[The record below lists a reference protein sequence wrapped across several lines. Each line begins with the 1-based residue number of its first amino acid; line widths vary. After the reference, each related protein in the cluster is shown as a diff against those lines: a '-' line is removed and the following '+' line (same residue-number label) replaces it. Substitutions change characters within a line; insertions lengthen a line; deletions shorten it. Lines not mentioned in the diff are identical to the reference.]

1 MRKKILSDIYKMPA
15 EWEKQKSLLSVG
27 HIMKKIGQIASIIFQ
42 RFLVKSFQVFQK
54 SQNVK
59 VLIKE
64 KNSKKD
70 IVPILKRYKSKL
82 NNIYFIVCKT
92 DRVWLR
98 DTGPIFLK
106 GNRGKK
112 ILSDWKFNGWAKY
125 KNHRNDNRVNT
136 LIKKHY
142 KSEIIKPH
150 YKNKHIVLEGGAID
164 VNGKGLLLTTKECLL
179 SKIQQEIPI

>member
-1 MRKKILSDIYKMPA
+1 MRKKVLSDIYKMPA
-15 EWEKQKSLLSVG
+15 EWEKQKSTLIG
-27 HIMKKIGQIASIIFQ
+27 WPYNEEDWPDRFHNIPKIFGQIISN
-42 RFLVKSFQVFQK
+42 LSK

-106 GNRGKK
+106 GNQGKK

-125 KNHRNDNRVNT
+125 
-136 LIKKHY
+136 
-142 KSEIIKPH
+142 
-150 YKNKHIVLEGGAID
+150 
-164 VNGKGLLLTTKECLL
+164 
-179 SKIQQEIPI
+179 